1 MAELNVNDISI
12 STINPTDKVFGF
24 SSTESKAPTVKKL
37 LSAAPGVMATGT
49 CATAASTALK
59 EVTSSDWVG
68 SPGQSIIIEFST
80 ENTADDITISINQ
93 GTAIAVYALNS
104 SLRLGA
110 GAIPAGAMIFT
121 LNADGTKFYAH
132 TDVVSKSDFQIKHA
146 DGSIK
151 YFGKTSQD
159 GFINT
164 ITNANLAIPPKEN
177 SKANFILLDN
187 NTNTP
192 DTSKYWQIE
201 CITYGINGTPPTQYF
216 EQTARALG
224 QGTVLEYIRSGSLSN
239 SYSSSVTVIWGSWQ
253 KITPSTSIASGSTDP
268 VTSNAINT
276 ALSGKQATLVSGTNI
291 KTVAGTSLLG
301 SGNIAVATMS
311 GANAGAVCTTAKG
324 ISLKQV
330 TIDGFTEYEGVTIK
344 VMFQNGNGFVSTQNS
359 GFNPLL
365 KVGSNG
371 NAYPILVPSA
381 GTLISPKNHTGYW
394 RGASSFS
401 TEMWQP
407 YTTLELML
415 VTYSSTISDTSYTKA
430 WVVMGN
436 PVVESWYS
444 STAGYTVFADGLI
457 VQWGKT
463 SAAPQNL
470 YVYFESNTSYI
481 ILSDNPANKNSSLA
495 MSEVYYP
502 YSKSQISKYNNSE
515 SYSIM
520 WFARGY

>member
-12 STINPTDKVFGF
+12 STIDPTDKVFGF
-24 SSTESKAPTVKKL
+24 SSTASKAPTVNKL

-80 ENTADDITISINQ
+80 VNTADDITISINQ

-224 QGTVLEYIRSGSLSN
+224 QGTVLEYIRSGRLNN
-239 SYSSSVTVIWGSWQ
+239 SYSSSATVTWGSWQ
-253 KITPSTSIASGSTDP
+253 QMTPGTSIIPGTTWP
-268 VTSNAINT
+268 VTSGAIST
-276 ALSGKQATLVSGTNI
+276 ALSGKQETLVSGTNI

-311 GANAGAVCTTAKG
+311 GANAGGICSTAKATAAKTV
-324 ISLKQV
+324 S
-330 TIDGFTEYEGVTIK
+330 IDGFSLFTGVTVK
-344 VMFQNGNGFVSTQNS
+344 VMF
-359 GFNPLL
+359 
-365 KVGSNG
+365 SNG
-371 NAYPILVPSA
+371 NSAASPTLNVSSTGDIDIKVNKAGSKVTPI
-381 GTLISPKNHTGYW
+381 NHTGYW
-394 RGASSFS
+394 RGASSTS
-401 TEMWQP
+401 SEMWQP
-407 YTTLELML
+407 KTILELMYDG
-415 VTYSSTISDTSYTKA
+415 TD
-430 WVVMGN
+430 WVIIGN
-436 PVVESWYS
+436 PVVESYYASNKGYS
-444 STAGYTVFADGLI
+444 VYADGKIEQWRYWNAAWKDNVTWNYFITHQSAPIIVALGLRSSGEVTTDNLI
-457 VQWGKT
+457 LLSKNESSVTIDWHSHGDGYFV
-463 SAAPQNL
+463 NL
-470 YVYFESNTSYI
+470 Y
-481 ILSDNPANKNSSLA
+481 
-495 MSEVYYP
+495 
-502 YSKSQISKYNNSE
+502 
-515 SYSIM
+515 SI
-520 WFARGY
+520 GY